1 MHTAH
6 CYQLHSALK
15 CNPVHM
21 QLDRKP
27 RGFVQMSSVQLSCS
41 LQSRGGRPGGV
52 HCTQLHCTAATIQAA
67 ELHCTAAAP
76 TISLSLALT
85 VISLCTALSCNWMCN
100 CSSDSGWSE
109 WSGQDNQTP
118 PITVTQ
124 MQLSK
129 NALGKLHFG
138 KVHFEKVHFGQYT
151 LEKFS

>member
-1 MHTAH
+1 MHFIACACLPLATLPCSCIPHCKHCTLTVNPNISAAHCSLHIHAHCTYMHTAH

-67 ELHCTAAAP
+67 ELQCRQLHP
-76 TISLSLALT
+76 PSVSLWL
-85 VISLCTALSCNWMCN
+85 
-100 CSSDSGWSE
+100 
-109 WSGQDNQTP
+109 
-118 PITVTQ
+118 
-124 MQLSK
+124 
-129 NALGKLHFG
+129 
-138 KVHFEKVHFGQYT
+138 
-151 LEKFS
+151 